1 MKKKVSILLA
11 LALTLSVSLVHAEG
25 PDATSSAST
34 KTETSTSS
42 PAPAPAKTS
51 TPASQAPAAS
61 VIANNGIHVVAS
73 GDTMKAIAKKYGLSL
88 NQLVVLNPQITNA
101 AMIFPGDKVFLKAGV
116 VETLPPAAINPT
128 KVYQGLGHTV
138 AFRNGPGKDDEGVPV
153 YSFNIVM
160 ASAAFDADGRII
172 NVYLDGYEVATPN
185 YDGASM
191 PHFSGWPGKEGYNE
205 FNHETE
211 KISGIKSNT
220 PETAVAEVNS
230 WKTKRERGDSYHMNP
245 NNEWYKQM
253 DFFQKFFVGKT
264 VAELKDWYAKNTTAA
279 GRPIKLNTTNA
290 QEKEKLAKLTEAEK
304 AVLAD
309 VVSGATMSMSDGHG
323 DFLGAIEN
331 AYNNRVEIALKA
343 K

>member
-34 KTETSTSS
+34 KAETTTSS
-42 PAPAPAKTS
+42 PAPVKTTAPA
-51 TPASQAPAAS
+51 PAPATS
-61 VIANNGIHVVAS
+61 VKANNGVHVVAG
-73 GDTMKAIAKKYGLSL
+73 GDTMKAIAKAYGLSL
-88 NQLVVLNPQITNA
+88 NQLITLNPQITNPT
-101 AMIFPGDKVFLKAGV
+101 MIFPGDKVYLRAGV
-116 VETLPPAAINPT
+116 VETPPPAAINPT
-128 KVYQGLGHTV
+128 KIYQGLGHTL
-138 AFRNGPGKDDEGVPV
+138 AFRNGPGKDSEGVPV

-160 ASAAFDADGRII
+160 ASATFDADGRIV

-220 PETAVAEVNS
+220 PETAAAEVNA
-230 WKTKRERGDSYHMNP
+230 WKTKRERGDSYGMNK
-245 NNEWYKQM
+245 NNDWYKQM
-253 DFFQKFFVGKT
+253 DFYQKFFVGKT
-264 VAELKDWYAKNTTAA
+264 IAELNDWYAKNTTAA

-290 QEKEKLAKLTEAEK
+290 QEQEKLAKLTEAEK

-309 VVSGATMSMSDGHG
+309 VVSGATMSMKDPHG

-331 AYNNRVEIALKA
+331 AYKNRVEIALPTK
-343 K
+343 